1 MGAVHIG
8 VLAGRGLDRSLDI
21 DSPAELRQQL
31 IMAVARKP
39 ELNSQQA
46 KTMKVSRSRSRGWRR
61 RRVRSFSAEQ

>member
-1 MGAVHIG
+1 VQNWEP
-8 VLAGRGLDRSLDI
+8 LDRSLDI

-39 ELNSQQA
+39 EPNSQQA
-46 KTMKVSRSRSRGWRR
+46 NTMKVSRSRGGRL